1 MTLLPWRRKTE
12 APAPDAS
19 SFGELALPLLPALYN
34 FAAWLTRDRSIAED
48 LVQEALF
55 KGLRGFSTF
64 EPGTNFKAWMF
75 RILRN
80 TFLTSH
86 SGLNAMRTVALEDEI
101 GEHASALM
109 PENAIDRR
117 TPELHLLR
125 LSDAEALERAM
136 NKLSSPLLEVLLLA
150 DVEEMKYREI
160 AVLLGVPLGTVMSR
174 LARAR
179 SFLRRELAEVNEW
192 AREAGQ

>member
-1 MTLLPWRRKTE
+1 MTLLPWRRKAE

-19 SFGELALPLLPALYN
+19 SFGELALPLLPRLYN
-34 FAAWLTRDRSIAED
+34 FAAWLARDRGIAED

-64 EPGTNFKAWMF
+64 EPGTNFKAWIF

-80 TFLTSH
+80 TFLTSQ
-86 SGLNAMRTVALEDEI
+86 SGLHAMRTVALDDEVR
-101 GEHASALM
+101 EHTGALM
-109 PENAIDRR
+109 PESAIDRR
-117 TPELHLLR
+117 TPELDLLR
-125 LSDAEALERAM
+125 LSDSEALERAM
-136 NKLSSPLLEVLLLA
+136 NKLAPPLLEVLLLA
-150 DVEEMKYREI
+150 DVEDLKYREI
-160 AVLLGVPLGTVMSR
+160 ASLLGIPLGTVMSR

-179 SFLRRELAEVNEW
+179 SFLRRELAPVKEW

>member
-34 FAAWLTRDRSIAED
+34 FAAWLARDRSIAED

-86 SGLNAMRTVALEDEI
+86 SGLNSMRTVALEDEI

-136 NKLSSPLLEVLLLA
+136 NKLS

-160 AVLLGVPLGTVMSR
+160 AALLGVPLGTVMSR